1 MRLQSDPRQ
10 MMNLSS
16 DLLALSRQLR
26 GFRFEIDDIQRA
38 LRPISELDGVK
49 RALTE
54 QGDALSVLLARIV
67 NLSSGLQESAELYVR
82 TERKNGDMLES
93 DGLWQTAVPM
103 NGTLFFGSGGLASRL
118 QQVLNQ
124 EGSGSAYGTI
134 DH

>member
-38 LRPISELDGVK
+38 LLPISELDGVK
-49 RALTE
+49 RALSE
-54 QGDALSVLLARIV
+54 QGEALSVLVARIV

-82 TERKNGDMLES
+82 AERKNGDMLES
-93 DGLWQTAVPM
+93 EAHWQPAVPL
-103 NGTLFFGSGGLASRL
+103 NGTLFFSNGELDSRL

-124 EGSGSAYGTI
+124 EESGGAYGTI
-134 DH
+134 NH